1 MKKRIWEILLVVF
14 VIIGLSIGFYFL
26 YSVSNSKKS
35 TSSEINNDLIGYW
48 RYFSYQSYVDDKLSE
63 RLENIT
69 GEYIE
74 FSDKKVKKCNTKD
87 NVTISCEEGKYNIKG
102 DEIQIKSDSYSL
114 PDKYIYEIKGDN
126 LILTE
131 INDNTKYINVYC
143 EHEQK

>member
-14 VIIGLSIGFYFL
+14 VVIGLSIGFYFL

-35 TSSEINNDLIGYW
+35 TTSEIDNDLIGYW
-48 RYFSYQSYVDDKLSE
+48 RYFSYQSYVDDKLNE

-87 NVTISCEEGKYNIKG
+87 NVTINCEEGKYKIKG

-114 PDKYIYEIKGDN
+114 PDKYIYEIKGDK

-131 INDNTKYINVYC
+131 INGNTKYINVYS